1 MVDVVSRGFVDVVAA
16 VKLAFVIVFLPAY
29 VVLIWLFARHPI
41 FKSNIVYHIMLHM
54 GIMNCFHLVTT
65 AYACVMDYAP
75 TAFYFYA
82 VMACSYLRY
91 SHTWAIP
98 LLNLILAANRLL
110 VILRLS
116 SAKDAVTKAS
126 VTEFEEFV
134 LLCSQYTLP
143 LMSVTQILFNVFHTS
158 IYLVWATVLTFPVLF
173 YISKI
178 EATYKV
184 HVHSYTHEEQNP
196 LAVAL
201 TYFSLS
207 INAATLLAYVALV
220 AGIAYQRFLYNKATK
235 ISSVEG
241 RVILQAVLTFVLF
254 SGTATAG
261 NYFPEEASP
270 YVTTIFAAFLV
281 MIPCFVF
288 LIHVGFN
295 PLVRHHF
302 VNFLLPGKS
311 VSSSHV
317 FHVDNTRSKA
327 SNATRRSSILPS

>member
-116 SAKDAVTKAS
+116 SAKDAVTK
-126 VTEFEEFV
+126 
-134 LLCSQYTLP
+134 
-143 LMSVTQILFNVFHTS
+143 VFHTS

>member
-134 LLCSQYTLP
+134 
-143 LMSVTQILFNVFHTS
+143 FHTS

-220 AGIAYQRFLYNKATK
+220 AGIAYQVRFLYNKATK

>member
-126 VTEFEEFV
+126 VTEFEEF
-134 LLCSQYTLP
+134 
-143 LMSVTQILFNVFHTS
+143 VFHTS